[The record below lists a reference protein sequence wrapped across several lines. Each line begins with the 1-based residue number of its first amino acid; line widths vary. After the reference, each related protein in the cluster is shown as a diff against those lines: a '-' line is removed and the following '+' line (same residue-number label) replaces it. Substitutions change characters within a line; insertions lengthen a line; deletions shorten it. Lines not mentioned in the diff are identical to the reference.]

1 MPYQL
6 FGIVGALLVLGAYF
20 ALQRGWLTLER
31 RVYHAM
37 NFVGAGL
44 LAWIAAMER
53 QVGLTLVEGAWAL
66 LSVPGLVRPPRRTP

>member
-1 MPYQL
+1 MLLQL

-20 ALQRGWLTLER
+20 ALQRGWLTLDQ

-44 LAWIAAMER
+44 LTWIAATAG
-53 QVGLTLVEGAWAL
+53 QVGLTLLEGVWAL
-66 LSVPGLVRPPRRTP
+66 LSVPGLVRPPRRGP